1 MPTVQRLVPR
11 PRARVS
17 SPGTPRTCDRPRRLG
32 PLLTAG
38 LWAWALALAPAAAPA
53 AEPQPVELAR
63 QTLRARL
70 ADPRQRPAVL
80 GALGTTEDANLL
92 PLFDA
97 AARWGRPATA
107 RFAVSVLAQTPG
119 DRARELLR
127 ERVSQ
132 ADDPAIAAHALG
144 QLLEAE
150 AVDAEFLRPLL
161 KSDSEAIRL
170 LAARGLVR
178 AGQTDGVAEVLK
190 GLAGSDEQATEL
202 MARLTLLKLGAEEQR
217 AVIDKKIAG
226 DASAGLKSLLL
237 GQVAV
242 EKIAAAAP
250 LALRIAQDPNNPFS
264 LQVVAWRAVAT
275 ADPRGKDRLFRA
287 IVDSEGLLERLGLT
301 RVMALAEDNQRYL
314 EALKADEGVAGAL
327 ARLELARPEG
337 GQPLSES
344 AVACLDYSHPVVVGH
359 LLTRARED
367 VDANVARGAAYVP
380 ALAKLLHAAN
390 RESRKASYAGQAASL
405 LADIGTRS
413 SLTELHKALT
423 GGNQQ
428 VQRAALAGLTATRNA
443 VAPRLAKPLLE
454 SPYAELYA
462 TAALALGRAGESAAQ
477 PRLLEILRHP
487 GRFPPHICPLAGWY
501 LLKLQG
507 ADAAAEARKL
517 GSVLSEK
524 P

>member
-1 MPTVQRLVPR
+1 MPTAQRLFPR
-11 PRARVS
+11 PRGLATAPAGR
-17 SPGTPRTCDRPRRLG
+17 CNRPVHRLRL
-32 PLLTAG
+32 PLTAALCLLT
-38 LWAWALALAPAAAPA
+38 LAAAGA
-53 AEPQPVELAR
+53 AEPAEPAELAR
-63 QTLRARL
+63 QTLQTRL
-70 ADPRQRPAVL
+70 ADPRQRPTVL
-80 GALGTTEDANLL
+80 GSLGTTEDANLL

-97 AARWGRPATA
+97 AARRGRPATA

-119 DRARELLR
+119 DQARQLLR
-127 ERVSQ
+127 QLVVQ
-132 ADDPAIAAHALG
+132 TDDPAVAAHALG

-178 AGQTDGVAEVLK
+178 VGQSDDVREVLE
-190 GLAGSDEQATEL
+190 GLAGSDDQPTEL
-202 MARLTLLKLGAEEQR
+202 MARLTLLKLGAGDQL
-217 AVIDKKIAG
+217 AVIRKQIAG
-226 DASAGLKSLLL
+226 DASAALKSLLL

-242 EKIAAAAP
+242 EEIAAAAP
-250 LALRIAQDPNNPFS
+250 LALEIAQDANNPFS

-314 EALKADEGVAGAL
+314 EALKADTGVAGAL
-327 ARLELARPEG
+327 ARLELARPDG
-337 GQPLSES
+337 GEALSKA

-367 VDANVARGAAYVP
+367 VDANAARAAAYVA
-380 ALAKLLHAAN
+380 ALAKLLNAAN

-477 PRLLEILRHP
+477 PRLVEILRHP

-507 ADAAAEARKL
+507 AAGPAEAEKL
-517 GSVLSEK
+517 GDVLSEK